1 MFKFGGTNQIIKYL
15 LFGTVILVP
24 FVYLPLWSVIDFFY
38 WPKYLSLVLIT
49 SILLIVLLLNMNRLK
64 EWFHFDL
71 INKLLLLYFI
81 LITISLFFS
90 LDPALSI
97 QGNFL
102 RYDGYTTQVMYIVL
116 FLFARTIH
124 TIDKRFIYLVAISS
138 GLLSIYGIIQY
149 LGYEPFIRDLT
160 RMNWTSAFS
169 TFGNQNFFGS
179 YLVLQLPIQMYII
192 IVLNKRWAYITYIIS
207 FIALLMTMTR
217 SGWIGYCVSFLYLLI
232 YIIIKNHRKSTRSK
246 SIYFISVLNI
256 IIFIWFNLFIDNQL
270 LIRILSII
278 NDSMTLVSTSY
289 SLNPDKI
296 DQLGSIRIFIWLR
309 VIKLIK
315 MKPFFGF
322 GIENLHL
329 AFYQFFSKDIVHTM
343 GQYMSVDKAHNDY
356 LHIAVSS
363 GIPSLI
369 VYLLFII
376 SSLIDGIMKR
386 NNTLNLFIFASVI
399 GYLVCLFFN
408 ISVVSVAY
416 ILWIYLG
423 LLCSYEKSN

>member
-1 MFKFGGTNQIIKYL
+1 MTKFGGTNQIIKYL
-15 LFGTVILVP
+15 LYGTVILVP
-24 FVYLPLWSVIDFFY
+24 FVYLPFWTIIDFFY
-38 WPKYLSLVLIT
+38 WPKYISLVLIT
-49 SILLIVLLLNMNRLK
+49 TFLLVILLLNLSRLK
-64 EWFHFDL
+64 EWLKFDL

-81 LITISLFFS
+81 LITVSLFFS

-124 TIDKRFIYLVAISS
+124 NIDKKFISLVAITS
-138 GLLSIYGIIQY
+138 GLLSIYGIMQY
-149 LGYEPFIRDLT
+149 LGFEPFVRDLT

-179 YLVLQLPIQMYII
+179 YLVLQIPINMYII
-192 IVLNKRWAYITYIIS
+192 IVLKRKWAYFTYVLT
-207 FIALLMTMTR
+207 FVALLMTMTR
-217 SGWIGYCVSFLYLLI
+217 SGWIGYCISFIFLLM
-232 YIIIKNHRKSTRSK
+232 YIIIENYRKSIKSN
-246 SIYFISVLNI
+246 SIYLIILLNT
-256 IIFIWFNLFIDNQL
+256 IIFIWFNLYINNQL

-278 NDSMTLVSTSY
+278 NDSITLVSTSY

-296 DQLGSIRIFIWLR
+296 EQLGSIRMFIWIR
-309 VIKLIK
+309 VIQLIK
-315 MKPFFGF
+315 MKPAFGY

-329 AFYQFFSKDIVHTM
+329 AFSQYFTKDIVHTM

-369 VYLLFII
+369 AYLFFVIL
-376 SSLIDGIMKR
+376 SLINGLKKINDPIF
-386 NNTLNLFIFASVI
+386 LYLFACIL

-423 LLCSYEKSN
+423 LLCAYEKK